1 MISVSVTDIQALT
14 VFWLVFTRWLA
25 ILMLLPIFDNT
36 TIPPM
41 VKVLTSLI
49 ISYAFYPLL
58 SPVVGRDL
66 ALLGGGGF
74 GGAFWALTIY
84 YAISGL
90 ILGFIVKSIM
100 DIFISA
106 GDLITQQIGF
116 GAVRYYD
123 PQSGGQVGPFEKLI
137 TWTVLI
143 IVLSSG
149 ALIPMFKGAIVSF
162 TSMGWSRFANM
173 SMSPDFFMTF
183 FKDIFLGAILLSTP
197 LIFTNMIIMAIL
209 GIISRI
215 VPQMNVLMVS
225 FVVNIGLGLIVFSAS
240 SSEFF
245 HVAFKI
251 YTDRLGDWFHF
262 VSV

>member
-1 MISVSVTDIQALT
+1 MISVSITDIHALT
-14 VFWLVFTRWLA
+14 IFWLIFSRWLV
-25 ILMLLPIFDNT
+25 ILMQLPIFDNQ

-41 VKVLTSLI
+41 VKVLSSII
-49 ISYAFYPLL
+49 ISYAFYPMLA
-58 SPVVGRDL
+58 PVVGRDL

-74 GGAFWALTIY
+74 GGAFLPLTIY
-84 YAISGL
+84 YTVSGL

-100 DIFISA
+100 SIFTAA

-123 PQSGGQVGPFEKLI
+123 PQSGGQVGPFEKLVN
-137 TWTVLI
+137 WTVLI
-143 IVLSSG
+143 IVLASG
-149 ALIPMFKGAIVSF
+149 ALIPMFKGAIISF
-162 TSMGWSRFANM
+162 TSMGWERFM
-173 SMSPDFFMTF
+173 SMNLTPDFFMMF

-197 LIFTNMIIMAIL
+197 LIFTNMIIMAVL
-209 GIISRI
+209 GIIARI

-262 VSV
+262 VSL